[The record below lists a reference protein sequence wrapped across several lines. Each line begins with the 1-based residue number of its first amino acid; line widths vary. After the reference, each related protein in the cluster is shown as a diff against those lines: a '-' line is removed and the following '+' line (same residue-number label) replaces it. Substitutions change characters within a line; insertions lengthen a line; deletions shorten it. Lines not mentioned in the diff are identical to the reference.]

1 MLADL
6 ERFANDALEKI
17 FERGMGVIY
26 SNGHALN
33 KIRRALTDDER
44 AELIGLYLE
53 HHNLQYIKWLVS
65 IMAGCCH

>member
-1 MLADL
+1 
-6 ERFANDALEKI
+6 
-17 FERGMGVIY
+17 MGVIY

-65 IMAGCCH
+65 IMAGCCL